1 MRKLS
6 IDFKERV
13 EINGVLQTIHV
24 WGEDVNN
31 PIILFLHGGPG
42 NPFRHKIAANFLPLC
57 DHYTLA
63 AYDERGSGASY
74 SKKLTPRDLTVDK
87 YVDDVIAWAR
97 WLLEGTSQT
106 QIYLVGESFGSF
118 IGTRA
123 LLKEPSLFKAY
134 IGYGQFVGVDPSL
147 RWQYETLE
155 HVLQER
161 GEDEKL
167 DLLHQIG
174 RPGEPKFQTRE
185 SRGIFLSLLHPTLEP
200 EWFEPYKVREV
211 KPFRRSK
218 EYTWRE
224 KRLWKK
230 GANLSSFAFS
240 NWSKAD
246 RNLPSGTLNFPM
258 PYYVIQGS
266 EDYITPYPIAKDYL
280 ENRVKAKKKAF
291 ITYEGYCHICAM
303 ENPVEF
309 MKDIRRLFKD

>member
-1 MRKLS
+1 MKRPS

-13 EINGVLQTIHV
+13 EINGVVQTIHV

-63 AYDERGSGASY
+63 AYDERGCGASY
-74 SKKLTPRDLTVDK
+74 SKKFPVKELSVDK

-97 WLLEGTSQT
+97 WLLDGTNQT

-118 IGTRA
+118 IGTKA

-134 IGYGQFVGVDPSL
+134 IGYGQLVSVDESAK
-147 RWQYETLE
+147 WQYETLE
-155 HVLQER
+155 AVLEER
-161 GEDEKL
+161 SEYEDLE
-167 DLLHQIG
+167 LLHEIG

-185 SRGIFLSLLHPTLEP
+185 SKGAFLSILHPTLEP
-200 EWFEPYKVREV
+200 EDFPSYKVREV
-211 KPFRRSK
+211 KPFLRSK

-224 KRLWKK
+224 KRVWKK
-230 GANLSSFAFS
+230 AANLSGFAFS
-240 NWSKAD
+240 HWSKAD
-246 RNLPSGTLNFPM
+246 RNLPAGKIHFDM

-280 ENRVKAKKKAF
+280 EHRVVAKKKAF

-303 ENPVEF
+303 ENPTQF
-309 MKDIRRLFKD
+309 MKDVRRLFRD